1 MSMSKPIWNTRPS
14 AFEVAPAQQ
23 SEARKILDFV
33 YLSEGLSNSF
43 LITTPEGR
51 MVINTGMGFEG
62 PTHKR
67 LYDAV
72 DDSPIR
78 YVVFTQG
85 HVDHV
90 GGTDVFL
97 EPGTEIL
104 AHANNQ
110 EHQSYDGRLA
120 TFRARRSF
128 FAFMEAILQANA
140 KLPDGPPAKQSRPVP
155 TTTFSENLSLDFG
168 GQHFEFIAT
177 PGGETRDSL
186 IIHLPEHKAVFSGN
200 LFSCLFGHIP
210 NLCTMRGDR
219 YRDAL
224 EFAESAERVL
234 ALDCELLLVGHGP
247 PLEGRDLIRREIE
260 RVRDA
265 TLYLHDETVRGMNDD
280 KPVDQLMQEIQL
292 PEHLAVGEGYGK
304 VSWDIRAIWE
314 NYSGW
319 FHQRSTTEL
328 FETSAASIHA
338 DLVELSGGSDA
349 IGKRARACLDAGEPV
364 KALHLTDIALS
375 VTPRDPDLL
384 AICRDAHRALE
395 KESTNFWE
403 TKWLQHQA
411 SRIEGELSELKI

>member
-1 MSMSKPIWNTRPS
+1 MSMSKPIWSTRPS

-155 TTTFSENLSLDFG
+155 TMTFSENLPLDFG

-265 TLYLHDETVRGMNDD
+265 ALYLHDETVRGMNDD

-349 IGKRARACLDAGEPV
+349 IGKRARTCLDAGEPV

>member
-1 MSMSKPIWNTRPS
+1 MSMSKPIWSTRPS

-23 SEARKILDFV
+23 SEARQILDFV

-72 DDSPIR
+72 DDSPVR

-128 FAFMEAILQANA
+128 FAFMEAILQASA
-140 KLPDGPPAKQSRPVP
+140 KLPDGPPATQSRPVP
-155 TTTFSENLSLDFG
+155 TMTFREDLSLDFG

-328 FETSAASIHA
+328 FETSAASIHE
-338 DLVELSGGSDA
+338 DLVELSGGSAA
-349 IGKRARACLDAGEPV
+349 IGKRARACLEAGEPV